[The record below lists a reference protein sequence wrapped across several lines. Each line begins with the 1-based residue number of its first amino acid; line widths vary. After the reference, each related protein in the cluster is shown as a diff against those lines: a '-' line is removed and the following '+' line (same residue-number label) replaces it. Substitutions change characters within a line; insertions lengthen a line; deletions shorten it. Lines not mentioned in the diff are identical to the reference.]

1 MRFGRILGSTTL
13 RLALVLAIAQVA
25 IFALGLTLLHRFTLE
40 TIIADARTTAEVARD
55 DLMNESRDDGI
66 AGLRQAIE
74 DRIAAQDDP
83 NLLLL
88 LKDRAGRPIA
98 GNIDRWP
105 AGLPDRSRWRIIT
118 LESSNGNADVEA
130 GVITQ
135 PIGTEAT
142 LLTGQTLTSKPALG
156 ATSARALVVA
166 VLGGGAMALFVAF
179 GLARLLSR
187 RIDVFANAAS
197 AVAAG
202 RLDAR
207 VDRDATGDAFDR
219 LGHSINRML
228 DRNETLVRE
237 LRMLTDSMAHD
248 LRSPVSRLTSALQQA
263 RGRTDDPAAV
273 AALGTALTEADE
285 LRKMLDTALDISRAE
300 AGIGRDQ
307 FETFSADAL
316 LEDLA
321 DLFGPFAEEQGF
333 RLDVDAPEPVEIF
346 AHRDYLSRA
355 IANLIENA
363 IKHGHGG
370 QAITLSADMIDAAT
384 MRLAVTDDGQGIAP
398 ADMADA
404 LKRFGRLDPARST
417 RGAGLGLSLVETIAH
432 LHNGSLHLEQNDPR
446 GLRVI
451 LCMPVARAPEPPR
464 PS

>member
-1 MRFGRILGSTTL
+1 MRFGRIFGSTTI
-13 RLALVLAIAQVA
+13 RLAVVLAIAQVA

-55 DLMNESRDDGI
+55 DLLNEARGGGLD
-66 AGLRQAIE
+66 GLRQAIE
-74 DRIAAQDDP
+74 DRLAAQDDP

-88 LKDRAGRPIA
+88 LKQRGGPPIA

-105 AGLPDRSRWRIIT
+105 DGLSDHSRWRIIT
-118 LESSNGNADVEA
+118 LSNSGGNADVEA
-130 GVITQ
+130 GVITEQ
-135 PIGTEAT
+135 IGREAI

-156 ATSARALVVA
+156 ETSKRAILVA
-166 VLGGGAMALFVAF
+166 ILGGGAIALLVAF

-202 RLDAR
+202 RLGAR
-207 VDRDATGDAFDR
+207 VDRNETGDAFDR

-228 DRNETLVRE
+228 ERNETLVKE

-263 RGRTDDPAAV
+263 RGRTDDPAAI
-273 AALGTALTEADE
+273 AALGAALTEADE

-307 FETFSADAL
+307 FEHFSADAL
-316 LEDLA
+316 LDDLA

-333 RLDVDAPEPVEIF
+333 RLIVDTPEPIEIF

-355 IANLIENA
+355 IANLVENA
-363 IKHGHGG
+363 IKHGRGG
-370 QAITLSADMIDAAT
+370 QAITLSARTVDAT
-384 MRLAVTDDGQGIAP
+384 TVRLEIADDGPGIAP
-398 ADMADA
+398 GDMADA

-432 LHNGSLHLEQNDPR
+432 LHNGQLLLDQNDPH

-451 LCMPVARAPEPPR
+451 LCLPIARTPEPAR
-464 PS
+464 PQ